1 MTRSSQNE
9 RGGHSCSNLTNQLL
23 SSMERAVEWEPK
35 ELKVYPP
42 IYRFG
47 PAGRWLRERL
57 QAGKVKNLSRSM
69 GFQNLLLQGVL
80 QTETYM

>member
-1 MTRSSQNE
+1 
-9 RGGHSCSNLTNQLL
+9 
-23 SSMERAVEWEPK
+23 MEKAVEWEPK

-69 GFQNLLLQGVL
+69 GLQNLLCLPEGPAYGDEILNIKLLHMIV
-80 QTETYM
+80 

>member
-57 QAGKVKNLSRSM
+57 QAGKVKNLSRST
-69 GFQNLLLQGVL
+69 GISKFITPGGPAHGDII
-80 QTETYM
+80 